1 MDLGKFEGVC
11 LDSICILLVFLVDVY
26 FLDFLFLFV
35 LDFLIYIYIY
45 IICSKFTKFINVRRW
60 KTT

>member
-11 LDSICILLVFLVDVY
+11 LDSICILLVFLVDVC

-35 LDFLIYIYIY
+35 LLLD
-45 IICSKFTKFINVRRW
+45 
-60 KTT
+60 